1 MTDKD
6 SSFHVFSLSLYPLQ
20 VRTLSADN
28 TEIPQWS
35 EPVHLNI
42 THLPTPVLTTADLVS
57 TTLEVED
64 SEHNIIATVNM
75 NWERPFNHKNLDVLE
90 AWVGSRSLGEFEEPD
105 LFQGDIVAFEVR
117 IAKHKC
123 CSSASDRMWSC
134 KIPESR

>member
-1 MTDKD
+1 M
-6 SSFHVFSLSLYPLQ
+6 FSLSLYPLQ

-75 NWERPFNHKNLDVLE
+75 NWERPPNHKNLDVLE

-123 CSSASDRMWSC
+123 CSSASDRM
-134 KIPESR
+134 